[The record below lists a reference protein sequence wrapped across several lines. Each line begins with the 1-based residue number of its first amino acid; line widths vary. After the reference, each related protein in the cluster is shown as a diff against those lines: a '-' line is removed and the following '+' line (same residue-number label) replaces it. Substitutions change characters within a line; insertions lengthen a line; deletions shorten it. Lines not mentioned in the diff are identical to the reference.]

1 MKTRGISHLAPAA
14 MKKPLA
20 GGKDPGQGSTP
31 LHEACRS
38 GNIRAA
44 RRLLDAGADPDAK
57 NEFGYTPLHCACIH
71 GHLNVTRL
79 LLDHG
84 ADVNADDKN
93 GWTPLHRACDKNL
106 LAIARLLLE
115 NGAAIDVPDNWN
127 YTPLH
132 LASAGGH
139 TEVVRLL
146 LDHGADPD
154 ARNDEGRT
162 PPPLGVHIRSCPYR
176 PPPPRCR
183 RGRDPDF
190 AGIWRDPVR
199 RQIGTGLSD
208 CGAHE
213 WIEPQQGPY
222 SYLVSGE
229 PARAVFFDVL
239 HDGNRSGDV
248 D

>member
-20 GGKDPGQGSTP
+20 GGKDPGQGSTS

-44 RRLLDAGADPDAK
+44 RRLLDA
-57 NEFGYTPLHCACIH
+57 
-71 GHLNVTRL
+71 
-79 LLDHG
+79 G

-115 NGAAIDVPDNWN
+115 KGAAIDVPDNRN

-146 LDHGADPD
+146 LDAGADVNARVDDGRTPLHRACTYGRVPIARLLIKHGADVNAVNGIGQDSFDLATHKGTTADGAGAPVIPILL
-154 ARNDEGRT
+154 AYGAT
-162 PPPLGVHIRSCPYR
+162 PSEDKLERVFQTAVRMNGSNPNRGPILTWYQENR
-176 PPPPRCR
+176 PEMYFSAFCTME
-183 RGRDPDF
+183 
-190 AGIWRDPVR
+190 
-199 RQIGTGLSD
+199 IGPGM
-208 CGAHE
+208 
-213 WIEPQQGPY
+213 
-222 SYLVSGE
+222 
-229 PARAVFFDVL
+229 
-239 HDGNRSGDV
+239 
-248 D
+248 